1 MSPRATAALGDGWHV
16 GVVAEVAEETGVVL
30 DVLGVA
36 RGRRFHTTER
46 SPSGPRSGRAGA
58 EHVTREGGGAAE
70 GRSDPFHT
78 GRMAVPAGVTY
89 LVVAP
94 AGIASY
100 EVLRDRYDPAVV
112 VLVGG
117 GRDVVVT
124 HAAAGPVHDA
134 AGAFFAAA
142 GEPATLPGFGGAPPF
157 PVTRGGAGTPPFET
171 ARAWAV
177 VRGETVDAAQA
188 LRYLIPYVRSR
199 L

>member
-1 MSPRATAALGDGWHV
+1 MSPRAAAALGDGWHV

-36 RGRRFHTTER
+36 RGRRFHT
-46 SPSGPRSGRAGA
+46 
-58 EHVTREGGGAAE
+58 
-70 GRSDPFHT
+70 
-78 GRMAVPAGVTY
+78 GRMAVPAGMTY

-94 AGIASY
+94 AGAASY

-124 HAAAGPVHDA
+124 HAAAGPVRDA
-134 AGAFFAAA
+134 VGAFFSAA
-142 GEPATLPGFGGAPPF
+142 GEPAPLPGFGGAPSF
-157 PVTRGGAGTPPFET
+157 PVTRGGAGTPPFEN
-171 ARAWAV
+171 ARSWAV
-177 VRGETVDAAQA
+177 VRGDTVNAAQA
-188 LRYLIPYVRSR
+188 LRYLIPYLRSR